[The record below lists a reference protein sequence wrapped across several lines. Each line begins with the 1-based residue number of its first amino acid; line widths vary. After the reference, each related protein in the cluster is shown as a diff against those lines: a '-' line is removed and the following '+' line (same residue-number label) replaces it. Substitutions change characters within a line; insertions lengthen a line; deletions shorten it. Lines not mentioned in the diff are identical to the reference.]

1 MEKPIAGYP
10 ALRVP
15 QDTEGPRDTAHSEFG
30 VGAITPRFQR
40 ISPGHLTMQ
49 DSDRT
54 QDGSQPHHLTW
65 QVATVESITVET
77 YRVKTFRLRLPAWET
92 FRPGMHYDVRL
103 TAPDGYQA
111 QRSYSIATGPE
122 TRNVIDLTVETIDG
136 GEVSPYFDD
145 VVIVGDRVEIRGP
158 IGGPFTWDG
167 SMGGPL
173 LLIGGGSGIVP
184 LMSMLRHRDSTARH
198 VQTLL
203 LYSSRSPEDVI
214 YSDELEALTEAENG
228 LQIAHTYTRKT
239 PDGWDGFARRID
251 VEMVS
256 DVFDRLGAV
265 GRAFICGPEGFVET
279 AANALVDAGVTSER
293 IRTERFGPIGAS

>member
-1 MEKPIAGYP
+1 MREGHVAGSP
-10 ALRVP
+10 VLGEP
-15 QDTEGPRDTAHSEFG
+15 QVTDHSGFGNRTTAS
-30 VGAITPRFQR
+30 RFQR
-40 ISPGHLTMQ
+40 ISHRRLIMQ
-49 DSDRT
+49 DSDLTR
-54 QDGSQPHHLTW
+54 DGSQPPQLTW

-111 QRSYSIATGPE
+111 QRSYSIANGPE
-122 TRNVIDLTVETIDG
+122 TLNVIDLTVETIDG
-136 GEVSPYFDD
+136 GEVSPYFHD

-167 SMGGPL
+167 SLGGPL
-173 LLIGGGSGIVP
+173 LLVGGGSGIVP
-184 LMSMLRHRDSTARH
+184 LMSMLRHRDSTARQ
-198 VQTLL
+198 VQTLF

-214 YSDELEALTEAENG
+214 YSDELDTLAEAGNG
-228 LQIAHTYTRKT
+228 LQIAHTFTRKT
-239 PDGWDGFARRID
+239 PDGWDGFARRVD
-251 VEMVS
+251 VEMIS
-256 DVFDRLGAV
+256 EVFDRLGAV

-293 IRTERFGPIGAS
+293 IRTERFGPIGT